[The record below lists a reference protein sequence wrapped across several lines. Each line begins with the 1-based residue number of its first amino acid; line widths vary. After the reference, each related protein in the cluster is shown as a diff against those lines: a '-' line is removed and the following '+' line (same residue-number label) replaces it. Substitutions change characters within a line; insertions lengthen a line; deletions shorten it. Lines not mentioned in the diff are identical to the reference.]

1 MSVRTVIGPGGS
13 GAFGPTSGGKLYAYN
28 NLDAT
33 TPREVAPANSSRQ
46 RLTFHNPHASQNML
60 VYPQYKLN
68 TGANVANAPT
78 IAAPGGGFL
87 IYGNGGSLT
96 FEGGEIQG
104 AWYALMASASADG
117 PCTVLD
123 SNT

>member
-1 MSVRTVIGPGGS
+1 MGIIVAGPGAAL
-13 GAFGPTSGGKLYAYN
+13 AFSSASGGKLYAFN

-33 TPREVAPANSSRQ
+33 TPVEVAASNPSRQ
-46 RLTFHNPHASQNML
+46 RIRFHNPHASQNML
-60 VYPQYKLN
+60 VYPQYKQN

-87 IYGNGGSLT
+87 IYGNGGTLEFT
-96 FEGGEIQG
+96 GGEIQG
-104 AWYALMASASADG
+104 AWYALMESASNNG